1 MPKSIQ
7 AKLKFVFRRI
17 RLRCQG
23 VVVGHHAYVAATQ
36 FSGRAEVEPYCRFV
50 GSPSISIG
58 EDFYANVGC
67 HLLGE
72 IRIGQDVLLG
82 PKVVVWGRDHGLDV
96 GSPIRLQESNAQP
109 VLIGNDVW
117 IGAGAIVLKG
127 VTIGDG
133 AVVGAGSV
141 VTKDI
146 PAGAIAVGNPAKVVR
161 YRS

>member
-1 MPKSIQ
+1 MPKSFK
-7 AKLKFVFRRI
+7 AKVMFAVRRY
-17 RLRCQG
+17 RLRRAG
-23 VVVGHHAYVAATQ
+23 VVLRHHSYVAGTE
-36 FSGRAEVEPYCRFV
+36 FFGRAEVEPYCRFV
-50 GSPSISIG
+50 GSPKISVG
-58 EDFYANVGC
+58 DDFYANVGC

-72 IRIGQDVLLG
+72 IRIGRDVLLG
-82 PKVVVWGRDHGLDV
+82 PKVVIWGRDHGMV
-96 GSPIRLQESNAQP
+96 GDSPMRLQESVAQP
-109 VLIGNDVW
+109 VFIGNDVW

-146 PAGAIAVGNPAKVVR
+146 PAGAIAVGNPARVVR